1 MTGCGTYRVPDL
13 ELSKEEE
20 IDNLLRTLRDIKP
33 LLEKYEKLT
42 EANLDYHQDA
52 FNQREYY
59 KERYEYFYQV
69 LLLKL
74 EGDEEKLKDSVKN
87 WESSGGVFV
96 MPTGK

>member
-1 MTGCGTYRVPDL
+1 MTKCGTYSIPDL

-42 EANLDYHQDA
+42 GENLDHRQDA

-59 KERYEYFYQV
+59 KERYEYFYQE

-74 EGDEEKLKDSVKN
+74 DGDEEKLKDSVKN
-87 WESSGGVFV
+87 WESSGGVL
-96 MPTGK
+96 